1 MKTTHPASSKRT
13 GSIARRSP
21 HLARLALVW
30 LLIALATMA
39 TIACNGDDGD
49 DGAVTGTP
57 TKDDGGTGMVAGD
70 TGYRGALVT
79 PPFEKPAF
87 TLTDTSGNP
96 YDIIKETE
104 GSLVLLYLG
113 YTHCPDVC
121 PTHMADIAG
130 VLKELP
136 ADVTK
141 KVRVVFVTT
150 DPARDTPEVLRKW
163 LDLFDKSFIGLTGPE
178 DTIIN
183 LQKTLGINPASKTDL
198 GGGNYAVNHAAY
210 VIAFTPDNL
219 AHTVY
224 PLGVTE
230 DDWKHD
236 IAKLAKEGWNPN

>member
-1 MKTTHPASSKRT
+1 MNTSNPASVAKT
-13 GSIARRSP
+13 DGSAR
-21 HLARLALVW
+21 HLSRLAAVAALW
-30 LLIALATMA
+30 LLLALTGLGLA
-39 TIACNGDDGD
+39 ACNGDDD
-49 DGAVTGTP
+49 DGDAGADVGA
-57 TKDDGGTGMVAGD
+57 GMEAGD

-79 PPFEKPAF
+79 PPFEKPDF
-87 TLTDTSGNP
+87 VLRDTAGKD
-96 YDIIKETE
+96 YDIRKETE
-104 GSLVLLYLG
+104 GSVVLLYLG

-121 PTHMADIAG
+121 PTHMADIAS

-136 ADVTK
+136 SDVTK
-141 KVRVVFVTT
+141 KIKVVFITT

-178 DTIIN
+178 ETIIN
-183 LQKTLGINPASKTDL
+183 LQKTLGINPASQADL

-236 IAKLAKEGWNPN
+236 ITRLAKEGWKPK

>member
-1 MKTTHPASSKRT
+1 MNESRP
-13 GSIARRSP
+13 GSIHGAAY
-21 HLARLALVW
+21 LARLARGLSQN
-30 LLIALATMA
+30 ALAILALMA
-39 TIACNGDDGD
+39 LAGLAFAACNGDDD
-49 DGAVTGTP
+49 DGA
-57 TKDDGGTGMVAGD
+57 KDDGGTGMEAGD

-79 PPFEKPAF
+79 PAFEKPAF
-87 TLTDTSGNP
+87 TLTDTAGKS
-96 YDIIKETE
+96 YDIRKETE
-104 GSLVLLYLG
+104 GYVTLLYLG

-141 KVRVVFVTT
+141 KIKVVFVTT

-163 LDLFDKSFIGLTGPE
+163 LDLFDKNFIGLTGPE
-178 DTIIN
+178 DTIIS
-183 LQKTLGINPASKTDL
+183 LQKTLGINPATKADL
-198 GGGNYAVNHAAY
+198 GNGNYAVNHAAY
-210 VIAFTPDNL
+210 VIAFTPDNV

-236 IAKLAKEGWNPN
+236 LTKLAKEGWKPN

>member
-1 MKTTHPASSKRT
+1 MNTSNPASVAKT
-13 GSIARRSP
+13 DGSARRW
-21 HLARLALVW
+21 HRLAAVATLW
-30 LLIALATMA
+30 LLLALAGLGLT
-39 TIACNGDDGD
+39 ACNGDDD
-49 DGAVTGTP
+49 DDDAN
-57 TKDDGGTGMVAGD
+57 DDGGAGMEAGD

-79 PPFEKPAF
+79 PPFEKPDF
-87 TLTDTSGNP
+87 VLTDTAGKE
-96 YDIIKETE
+96 YDIRKETE
-104 GSLVLLYLG
+104 GSVVLLYLG

-121 PTHMADIAG
+121 PTHMADIAS

-136 ADVTK
+136 SDVTK
-141 KVRVVFVTT
+141 KIKVVFITT

-163 LDLFDKSFIGLTGPE
+163 LDLFDESFIGLTGPE
-178 DTIIN
+178 ETIIN
-183 LQKTLGINPASKTDL
+183 LQKTLGINPATKTDL

-236 IAKLAKEGWNPN
+236 MTKLAKEGWNPK